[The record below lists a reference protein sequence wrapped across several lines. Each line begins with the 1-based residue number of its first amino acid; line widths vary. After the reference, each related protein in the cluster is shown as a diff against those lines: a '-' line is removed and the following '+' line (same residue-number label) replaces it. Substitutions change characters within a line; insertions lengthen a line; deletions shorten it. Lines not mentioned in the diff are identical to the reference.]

1 VQGPGLSCAPQDPR
15 CTLALRP
22 VRALRVADDT
32 DGVVRSVVSPLRSVT
47 AGPVPSE
54 ERPSLGDAFDRTL
67 RGARRGRQRAWD
79 ALYRDLA
86 PPLLGYLRAQRA
98 PDPEDLVGEVFVEV
112 VRSLHRFEGDE
123 AGFRSWMFTIAHRR
137 LIDARRASQRRPV
150 ELAAAEDL
158 EPTLPPADDEPLLLE
173 RAGTA
178 EVLALLD
185 RLGDDQREVLVL
197 RLVAGF
203 TTAEVAEVTG
213 RSTEAVKG
221 LAKRGL
227 ARLRVLVGEARDEPG
242 TAPGAA
248 PNTAGGA
255 AEATSDAQQADTAD
269 APADPAPPSGEP
281 GR

>member
-1 VQGPGLSCAPQDPR
+1 
-15 CTLALRP
+15 
-22 VRALRVADDT
+22 
-32 DGVVRSVVSPLRSVT
+32 
-47 AGPVPSE
+47 
-54 ERPSLGDAFDRTL
+54 
-67 RGARRGRQRAWD
+67 
-79 ALYRDLA
+79 
-86 PPLLGYLRAQRA
+86 
-98 PDPEDLVGEVFVEV
+98 VFVEV

-123 AGFRSWMFTIAHRR
+123 GGFRSWVFTIAHRR

-227 ARLRVLVGEARDEPG
+227 ARLRVLVGEPQDEPG
-242 TAPGAA
+242 AALDTASGAV
-248 PNTAGGA
+248 
-255 AEATSDAQQADTAD
+255 AEGRSGAQQADTED
-269 APADPAPPSGEP
+269 GPADPSPPSGEP

>member
-1 VQGPGLSCAPQDPR
+1 VTGRPPIHVQGAP
-15 CTLALRP
+15 
-22 VRALRVADDT
+22 
-32 DGVVRSVVSPLRSVT
+32 
-47 AGPVPSE
+47 
-54 ERPSLGDAFDRTL
+54 PSLGDAFDRTL

-79 ALYRDLA
+79 AIYRDLA

-98 PDPEDLVGEVFVEV
+98 PDPEDLVGEVFVEL

-123 AGFRSWMFTIAHRR
+123 AGFRSWVFTIAHRR
-137 LIDARRASQRRPV
+137 LIDARRASTRRPV
-150 ELAAAEDL
+150 ELASTEDL
-158 EPTLPPADDEPLLLE
+158 EPALPPTDDEPFLLE
-173 RAGTA
+173 RAGTE

-203 TTAEVAEVTG
+203 TTREVAEVTG

-227 ARLRVLVGEARDEPG
+227 ARLRVLVADPEGG
-242 TAPGAA
+242 TPDSAPVASPDPATDAATEAA
-248 PNTAGGA
+248 PEVGP
-255 AEATSDAQQADTAD
+255 DAQQADTAD
-269 APADPAPPSGEP
+269 APADPPPPSGEP

>member
-1 VQGPGLSCAPQDPR
+1 VTGRPPIHVQGAP
-15 CTLALRP
+15 L
-22 VRALRVADDT
+22 
-32 DGVVRSVVSPLRSVT
+32 
-47 AGPVPSE
+47 
-54 ERPSLGDAFDRTL
+54 SLGDAFDRTL

-79 ALYRDLA
+79 AIYRDLA

-98 PDPEDLVGEVFVEV
+98 PDPEDLVGEVFVEL

-123 AGFRSWMFTIAHRR
+123 AGFRSWVFTIAHRR
-137 LIDARRASQRRPV
+137 LIDARRASTRRPV
-150 ELAAAEDL
+150 ELASTEDL
-158 EPTLPPADDEPLLLE
+158 EPALPPTDDEPFLLE
-173 RAGTA
+173 RAGTE

-203 TTAEVAEVTG
+203 TTREVAEVTG

-227 ARLRVLVGEARDEPG
+227 ARLRVLVADPEGG
-242 TAPGAA
+242 TPDSAPVASPDPATDAATEAA
-248 PNTAGGA
+248 PEVGP
-255 AEATSDAQQADTAD
+255 DAQQADTAD
-269 APADPAPPSGEP
+269 APADPPPPSGEP

>member
-1 VQGPGLSCAPQDPR
+1 V
-15 CTLALRP
+15 
-22 VRALRVADDT
+22 
-32 DGVVRSVVSPLRSVT
+32 
-47 AGPVPSE
+47 
-54 ERPSLGDAFDRTL
+54 
-67 RGARRGRQRAWD
+67 RQRAWD

-123 AGFRSWMFTIAHRR
+123 AGFRSWVFTIAHRR
-137 LIDARRASQRRPV
+137 LIDVRRTSQRRPV
-150 ELAAAEDL
+150 EVTSVEDL
-158 EPTLPPADDEPLLLE
+158 EPTLPPVDDEPLLLE
-173 RAGTA
+173 RAGTT

-227 ARLRVLVGEARDEPG
+227 ARLRMLVGEAQDGPDP
-242 TAPGAA
+242 APGA
-248 PNTAGGA
+248 T
-255 AEATSDAQQADTAD
+255 AEATPDAQQADTGD
-269 APADPAPPSGEP
+269 APADPPPPSGEP